1 MELRRSR
8 RLQGLEPLEHHIPLD
23 SQECIEDEEPV
34 QTEEV
39 IHLPYIA
46 HQPIRYFNQCLGV
59 VGSFVAA
66 LTLTR
71 VVAAAVSLPGYTL
84 F

>member
-8 RLQGLEPLEHHIPLD
+8 RLQGLEPLEFQCESNTQEVVRLSYVPRQQVRGC
-23 SQECIEDEEPV
+23 SQ
-34 QTEEV
+34 
-39 IHLPYIA
+39 
-46 HQPIRYFNQCLGV
+46 FLGF
-59 VGSFVAA
+59 VGTVVAA